1 MTTDEYLKVITDN
14 PNLTTH
20 GNGVDSGT
28 LQTFVT
34 ERANLM
40 SLQDEA
46 NMCEEFLSKC
56 KRTVLPQKSVG
67 TTYRI
72 KHLVERYISR
82 EYNRPQYIHEGALH
96 VAALHLGFVSK
107 PAGDTTSVYLN
118 ISKKTKIQGKWLSCF

>member
-20 GNGVDSGT
+20 GNGVDNGT
-28 LQTFVT
+28 QQTFVT

-40 SLQDEA
+40 NLQDEA

-82 EYNRPQYIHEGALH
+82 EYNKGMYIPEGALH
-96 VAALHLGFVSK
+96 VAAIHLGFNMK

-118 ISKKTKIQGKWLSCF
+118 ISKKTKIQNNWINCF

>member
-1 MTTDEYLKVITDN
+1 MTHEEFIKAINDN

-20 GNGVDSGT
+20 GNGVDNGT
-28 LQTFVT
+28 QQTFVT
-34 ERANLM
+34 ERANL
-40 SLQDEA
+40 LNLHDEA

-82 EYNRPQYIHEGALH
+82 EYNRPQYIHEGAVH